1 MNKLLAMLYVAYCRT
16 FQAVMKLANYA
27 LPYRT
32 PQIIAGENSIQQLEN
47 LLLSKG
53 YTSFFLVSD
62 PVIEQLGLAKDLYQT
77 KLQVSSFSDVAPNP
91 TSQNVE
97 DGFAHYLP
105 IKGAP
110 IVAIGGGSAIDC
122 AKAIAAKAVHPH
134 KTVRQLQGILKI
146 HRKTPLF
153 IAIPTT
159 AGTGSETTLAAVI
172 TDSNT
177 HHKASITDPSIMP
190 SVAVLN
196 PKLTLGLPPHIT
208 ATTGMDALCHAV
220 EAYTNQTY
228 NTPLENQMAKEAV
241 QLIHQ
246 YLYQAYQHGDDLDA
260 RAKMQRAAFCA
271 GRAFTRGGVGYVH
284 AVGHTLGGL
293 YGVPHGLAMSIILPH
308 VLRQYGR
315 AVSSRLAELAKVCG
329 MQGASEA
336 ALAENFIA
344 WIEQMKEQM
353 SIPRGVDMIQDKDV
367 GQIIQWAMAEANPL
381 YPTPVVWLK
390 KDFEQLV
397 QTLRRG

>member
-1 MNKLLAMLYVAYCRT
+1 MSKLLAMLYVAYCRT

-241 QLIHQ
+241 QLIYQ
-246 YLYQAYQHGDDLDA
+246 YLYQAYLHGDDLDV

-329 MQGASEA
+329 MQGESEA

>member
-1 MNKLLAMLYVAYCRT
+1 MKSLQTILYKVYCRV
-16 FQAVMKLANYA
+16 FQAGMKLANYA

-32 PQIIAGENSIQQLEN
+32 PQVIEGEDSVQQLEA

-53 YTSFFLVSD
+53 YRSFFLVSD
-62 PVIEQLGLAKDLYQT
+62 PVIKQLGLAQSLLNT
-77 KLQVSSFSDVAPNP
+77 KLDVTAFYDVSPNP

-110 IVAIGGGSAIDC
+110 IVAVGGGSAIDC
-122 AKAIAAKAVHPH
+122 AKAIAAKAVHPQ
-134 KTVRQLQGILKI
+134 KTVRQLQGLLKV

-196 PKLTLGLPPHIT
+196 PQLTLGLPPHIT

-241 QLIHQ
+241 RLIHQ
-246 YLYQAYQHGDDLDA
+246 YLYQAYQHGDDINA

-308 VLRQYGR
+308 VLRQYGK
-315 AVSSRLAELAKVCG
+315 AVYVRLADLARVCNMQGNSDAELAE
-329 MQGASEA
+329 Q
-336 ALAENFIA
+336 FIT
-344 WIEQMKEQM
+344 WIEQLKEKM
-353 SIPRGVDMIQDKDV
+353 AIPRGVEVIQDNDV
-367 GQIIQWAMAEANPL
+367 EQMIRWAMAEANPL
-381 YPTPVVWLK
+381 YPTPEVWVK
-390 KDFEQLV
+390 KDFERLIC
-397 QTLRRG
+397 TLRRG

>member
-1 MNKLLAMLYVAYCRT
+1 MLYVAYCRT

-32 PQIIAGENSIQQLEN
+32 PQIIEGENSIQQLEN

-62 PVIEQLGLAKDLYQT
+62 PVIEQLGLTKDLYQT
-77 KLQVSSFSDVAPNP
+77 KLKVSSFSDVAPNP

-97 DGFAHYLP
+97 DGFTHYLP
-105 IKGAP
+105 IKGVP
-110 IVAIGGGSAIDC
+110 IVAIGGGSVIDC

-134 KTVRQLQGILKI
+134 KTVRQLQGILKVR
-146 HRKTPLF
+146 HKTPLF

-177 HHKASITDPSIMP
+177 HHKASITDPSIIP
-190 SVAVLN
+190 SIAVLN

-260 RAKMQRAAFCA
+260 RAKMQRAAFCS

-284 AVGHTLGGL
+284 AVGHTLGGI

-315 AVSSRLAELAKVCG
+315 AVSSRLAELAKACG
-329 MQGASEA
+329 MQGENENE
-336 ALAENFIA
+336 LAENFIV

-353 SIPRGVDMIQDKDV
+353 SIPQGVDMIQDKDV

>member
-1 MNKLLAMLYVAYCRT
+1 MNKLWAMLYVAYCRT

-32 PQIIAGENSIQQLEN
+32 PQIIEGENSIQQLEN

-62 PVIEQLGLAKDLYQT
+62 PVIEQLGLTKDLYQT
-77 KLQVSSFSDVAPNP
+77 KLKVSSFSDVAPNP

-97 DGFAHYLP
+97 DGFTHYLP
-105 IKGAP
+105 IKGVP
-110 IVAIGGGSAIDC
+110 IVAIGGGSVIDC

-134 KTVRQLQGILKI
+134 KTVRQLQGILKVR
-146 HRKTPLF
+146 HKTPLF

-177 HHKASITDPSIMP
+177 HHKASITDPSIIP
-190 SVAVLN
+190 SIAVLN

-260 RAKMQRAAFCA
+260 RAKMQRAAFCS

-284 AVGHTLGGL
+284 AVGHTLGGI

-315 AVSSRLAELAKVCG
+315 AVSSRLAELAKACG
-329 MQGASEA
+329 MQGENENE
-336 ALAENFIA
+336 LAENFIV

-353 SIPRGVDMIQDKDV
+353 SIPQGVDMIQDKDV